1 MKDTNEYS
9 LTDWEETKN
18 AALKIA
24 MAAIHDVYRE
34 VKDEAEITDDEICR
48 VKKAV
53 EVIHIVTETKL

>member
-1 MKDTNEYS
+1 MKDTNEYGV
-9 LTDWEETKN
+9 TDWEETKN

-53 EVIHIVTETKL
+53 EVIHIATETKL